1 MAGIGIAVEE
11 LDGALRAL
19 HEGSVDLLVD
29 EYGAHRDAAVG
40 QPLGAGQQVRDDA
53 PALRGEGF
61 ADAAETGDHFVEDQQ
76 DAMLA
81 GYLAQPLKVAL
92 GRQHHAGRA
101 GHRLD
106 DHRGDILG
114 AVQGHQAFQLLG
126 LFHAM
131 LGQADG
137 EGVAGDVQGVRQ
149 VVDPRQ
155 QVGGEG
161 LAVVDHTAYRQAA
174 EADPVVAQFAADQ
187 AGAGALADGALV
199 GKGDLQRGVRRFRA
213 GVGEEHFVQA
223 RRGDFRQ
230 PRGEFERQR
239 VTHLERRGV
248 VEGGDLPGHRF
259 ADLAPA
265 VAGIAAPEAGGAVED
280 AAPAL
285 GDIVDAFG
293 AFQQAR
299 PRLELAVGGEGH
311 PEVVEAARLR
321 LVIHCHRATQVAR
334 EG

>member
-1 MAGIGIAVEE
+1 M
-11 LDGALRAL
+11 
-19 HEGSVDLLVD
+19 DLLVD

-106 DHRGDILG
+106 DHRG
-114 AVQGHQAFQLLG
+114 
-126 LFHAM
+126 
-131 LGQADG
+131 
-137 EGVAGDVQGVRQ
+137 
-149 VVDPRQ
+149 
-155 QVGGEG
+155 GEG

-213 GVGEEHFVQA
+213 GVGEEYFVQA